1 VSHWSPDWLV
11 IVAYLALAGLHLVRL
26 RRVRGDQGGGAAGSP
41 AGLAREAVA
50 FQAGLLVVV
59 LALVSP
65 VSYWAGVF
73 ISVRALQD
81 LMLGIFAPPL
91 IVLGAPWLVFARPR
105 RHRAASDQAR
115 DGAPARAGAPGPA
128 QWWAGAARW
137 LSERP
142 VAVVVT
148 FNIVWL
154 GWHLPTMYNLVQT
167 SALAR
172 SVAYVTYLGAGVL
185 FWLQLIGSRPYAPR
199 AAPLRRVAL
208 LVATFTLNSLFGM
221 VLVFGSKVLYTAYSS
236 ASDHGLRLLSDQQ
249 LAGAEL
255 WTVVIVPFLIAAVAL
270 FSRWLDEEDSVS
282 VSSGLDK
289 VLRPGTSSWPSR
301 PGFR

>member
-1 VSHWSPDWLV
+1 VSHWSADWLV
-11 IVAYLALAGLHLVRL
+11 IVAYLALAGLHLAGLRRL
-26 RRVRGDQGGGAAGSP
+26 RGAAG

-65 VSYWAGVF
+65 VSYWAGVY
-73 ISVRALQD
+73 ISVRAFQD

-91 IVLGAPWLVFARPR
+91 IVLGAPWLVY
-105 RHRAASDQAR
+105 AALRTKAKPD
-115 DGAPARAGAPGPA
+115 APDKP
-128 QWWAGAARW
+128 QWWTA
-137 LSERP
+137 RP
-142 VAVVVT
+142 VAAVIVFNVVW
-148 FNIVWL
+148 I
-154 GWHLPTMYNLVQT
+154 GWHLPVLYNLVQT

-172 SVAYVTYLGAGVL
+172 AAAYVTYVAAGVL
-185 FWLQLIGSRPYAPR
+185 FWLQLIGSRPYTPQAP
-199 AAPLRRVAL
+199 PLQRVVL
-208 LVATFTLNSLFGM
+208 LVATFTVNSLFGM

-236 ASDHGLRLLSDQQ
+236 ASDHGVRLLSDQQ
-249 LAGAEL
+249 LAGGEL

-270 FSRWLDEEDSVS
+270 FSRWLTEDEAAS